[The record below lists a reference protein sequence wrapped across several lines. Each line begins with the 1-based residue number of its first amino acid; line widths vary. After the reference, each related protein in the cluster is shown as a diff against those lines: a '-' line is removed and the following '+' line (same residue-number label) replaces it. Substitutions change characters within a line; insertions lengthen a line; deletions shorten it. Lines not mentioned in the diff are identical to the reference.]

1 MLYHMDAMPQTATE
15 RCKRLTMKE
24 EDYLEA
30 ILNVSKEKGYAK
42 TRDVAEELELSPPSV
57 VEMFAKLDRKKLVIY
72 RKYEG
77 VTLTDAGRTI
87 AEQIKYRHDVLVGF
101 LRLIAVSEETAT
113 KDACFMEHELNA
125 ETIQKIK
132 QFVEYVGTSKSAQI
146 ELRRFTEYCK

>member
-1 MLYHMDAMPQTATE
+1 MIYHMDAMPQTAH
-15 RCKRLTMKE
+15 CKRLTMKE

-42 TRDVAEELELSPPSV
+42 TRDVADELGLSPPSV
-57 VEMFAKLDRKKLVIY
+57 VEMFAKLDRKKLVVY

-77 VTLTDAGRTI
+77 VTLTEAGRTI

-101 LRLIAVSEETAT
+101 LRLISVPEEIAT

-132 QFVEYVGTSKSAQI
+132 QFVEYISISKSAQI
-146 ELRRFTEYCK
+146 EMKRFTESCK